1 MSDKEVK
8 VRITGDISDLL
19 NKLERVKDA
28 FNDIGKDNIN
38 SKGVN
43 NLIDDLQRVQDEVEF
58 IEASLEEVI
67 GTSNKLDNSNFSDMA
82 DEFSDANKQVNELNE
97 SFKELNNAINDI
109 DTKTFDNLNDSIHE
123 MADLDKYIES
133 FNFDDI
139 TESIK
144 ESEKV
149 LKDFY
154 DVQEKVF
161 DTENNGFVESMDT
174 ITELGHEAVDIY
186 KEIAEQVEDINLN
199 ASLDSNNKDS
209 NRFDAI
215 KEGLVSG
222 AIAGQT
228 MKSSLSGVAD
238 SLDDISSAFKHFSDT
253 GIILKEAV
261 EGFHELTPSLNK
273 VSKETD
279 ELIEKNKELRAEMKL
294 LSAMNF
300 DGSLTD
306 DIERL
311 NEEIEK
317 NNEIINDNI
326 ENRRKLVDQK
336 SKSMAEFNKYANFY
350 DTLSAKVKEFIEN
363 EENGIFVREKV
374 AKSFKEVSE
383 AMKDMYK
390 FNDDGIDEF
399 YSKTKNKQESSLHE
413 IVNLRKAISDLKKE
427 VQDCQGEIDKF
438 GPSDDLYK
446 EMKEYLDQAEKI
458 EKEIAEVY
466 GDDWLDKDF
475 SDKDSFIQRYISN
488 MENLYKVCK
497 KTKEELEEMA
507 DYSYMK
513 EGELSNIESV
523 LEDESENLRKLE
535 TKYQSLRD
543 TLKRLTTSYE
553 AMGRAINKV
562 NNNEVDNFLEDI
574 CEQAKETAKSLSL
587 VDFDT
592 LKDGLNKLGER
603 IDDKAEKL
611 IRFREINKELNDEMR
626 KSVSD
631 MEYSGRG
638 IKKYADNA
646 AYAVEVIK
654 PLLEGTKLLS
664 SEGFNII
671 GNDKALDN
679 LAKQEKLFRDN
690 IEVIEV
696 YMRTL
701 KEAGSEISKSFF
713 NDDGIFDSQKFLNNI
728 KTFGDPLNQ
737 LVMELEKY
745 RQQLLEN
752 LKYEKEN
759 IESTRRMAEANK
771 ESAKAA
777 LDSAKAAVQQ
787 AEARKKNA
795 NEAERVARLELQYA
809 DSAEKSIQAS
819 QKLEKAIEESGE
831 AYKDHEKALED
842 LSKAQ
847 KDYADAS
854 EKLNRVDKDRLEHGR
869 ELIEQYNKQAKA
881 LRQMGAEIDDIGK
894 ADVSGFDKSLGTLLD
909 KLGAFGEGDIAK
921 TFSAFKEDIMAVFE
935 SFNSFNL
942 GDMADGLKDVFS
954 GIFSAIPAEVKL
966 VIAAI
971 TTLIV
976 ALDKLYESGKRTFF
990 EGLSVAGEALSKVWD
1005 VARDLGQEIR
1015 DAFENITG
1023 MNLDLGS
1030 IIEQVVEFEGTITKA
1045 GVAAEASESDIK
1057 RLSDTARELGAKS
1070 RYSATEVATAMDELA
1085 SAGWTVQDILDGI
1098 DGVVRLSE
1106 GSFISL
1112 GDAAEFVA
1120 NGLTSLGMNAGQA
1133 SDFVD
1138 IVSQA
1143 AIKTS
1148 TDVGQMQK
1156 AFTNAASTA
1165 GTLGVSATDL
1175 ATALGLMANQGVK
1188 GAKAGTALKNLM
1200 ANMASPTE
1208 KMTKCLEKYGLQAVQ
1223 TDIVNGDLMGGVIR
1237 LKKAFDD
1244 SNLSVQKQVEIIST
1258 LAGKEALPGVAALLN
1273 NSTEKMNSLK
1283 FAIDSSTKSSRAYA
1297 ESLGLVNEKG
1307 EMTCETFEEMIK
1319 VKGKEY
1325 EQWENFNKVLSES
1338 ADYMTMVGGSTTD
1351 LGAIIHKL
1359 GADGEVTTEH
1369 IGSLVD
1375 VFGKMRE
1382 SSKETTSVLEQYGI
1396 QVGRTEDGM
1405 FDFGETVKN
1414 LGTVWDTLTD
1424 SQKQQLI
1431 TQLGVETSVE
1441 QLNELFSDE
1450 GDKIEDLI
1458 ESYENME
1465 SVSEHLA
1472 RTFDST
1478 VKGALLNLASAMEEQ
1493 CLQAFDSM
1501 KEGLLDAAKALT
1513 EFFNIWNGLSELE
1526 GVGSGFISAL
1536 SYLSGEIKKQS
1547 EGWGKAL
1554 SEGIQNAIKG
1564 LDTIINSTTFDNV
1577 LDIGT
1582 NIITGICDGIKQAKD
1597 NGSLDSAIDGAIKKI
1612 CNWVQQNGPQIEE
1625 AGKII
1630 IDSITE
1636 GIENNEDAISDAMN
1650 TICDIITSWTNSSGK
1665 LEAAA
1670 GLFAEQFVG
1679 LALEKMW
1686 TKAKNWVKEK
1696 FSAFGELFSGPGLF
1710 TGGAVGLGMNLW
1722 SNIMEG
1728 IFGKNP
1734 LEEAKKWLKEKLS
1747 NFHPIQWIKDLLFP
1761 VAYADSGD
1769 SGSSQIKPEQIIK
1782 IPTLE
1787 DIKSYIKGK
1796 IGNFDVKG
1804 FIKQLLV
1811 SGAGA
1816 LGGVASTVIKVADL
1830 INIPTLG
1837 EIKEFITS
1845 KFSGFNIKEFI
1856 KTLLVGGASL
1866 GGPAG
1871 AVGGAL
1877 LKAADLFGDWNPI
1890 EDIKGWL
1897 DEKIGDWGI
1906 VKWFKEKFGKDS
1918 NGEKIDIGSLLE
1930 LDPEKLGAIE
1940 TQLSSLST
1948 MATTT
1953 ATEVGTAFNNITNSA
1968 RTEFVN
1974 LTNIVRNQFVNMTNI
1989 IRNQLLNCT
1998 NIVRNQALNM
2008 TNIVRN
2014 QALNMANI
2022 FRNQFVNM
2030 ANIARNQFV
2039 NVANIIRNQMVN
2051 SANIVRNQCV
2061 NMANI
2066 FRNQF
2071 VSMANVARN
2080 QMVNVSNII
2089 RNQAIN
2095 WNNIIRNQ
2103 ITNARNTFTSQA
2115 LSMAAVARTQFV
2127 NITNIVRNQATQW
2140 ASVIKSQTAAMKSA
2154 FTSAFS
2160 GLSSI
2165 ASSQMAKCLSV
2176 VKSYMSQIRAATA
2189 QQMTM
2194 NFSVNRT
2201 ITTTNVTKSKTV
2213 PASASYAM
2221 RAVSA
2226 SMFDLA
2232 APVALASTSSNI
2244 SGNGNSGIDIHGNTG
2259 GSISLDIPLYLDGR
2273 EIAKATASYNKAE
2286 LAKLEKRS
2294 KRKKGE

>member
-228 MKSSLSGVAD
+228 MKSSLSDVSD
-238 SLDDISSAFKHFSDT
+238 SLDKVSSAFKDLRGT
-253 GIILKEAV
+253 GATLEEMV
-261 EGFHELTPSLNK
+261 QSFHKLTPAIDAT
-273 VSKETD
+273 TD
-279 ELIEKNKELRAEMKL
+279 ELAQLKKEEQSLKELYETFKNIPGSSDGSLNQISTSIEEYNKAIEENAERLKELRQVQ
-294 LSAMNF
+294 
-300 DGSLTD
+300 DGCS
-306 DIERL
+306 
-311 NEEIEK
+311 NEFK
-317 NNEIINDNI
+317 
-326 ENRRKLVDQK
+326 
-336 SKSMAEFNKYANFY
+336 MYANFY
-350 DTLSAKVKEFIEN
+350 DALSAKVKEFVEN

-374 AKSFKEVSE
+374 AKSFKEASD

-390 FNDDGIDEF
+390 FDDEGTNKYLNNLEND
-399 YSKTKNKQESSLHE
+399 
-413 IVNLRKAISDLKKE
+413 AISSIEKMEELREK
-427 VQDCQGEIDKF
+427 IDRVK
-438 GPSDDLYK
+438 K
-446 EMKEYLDQAEKI
+446 EMKEYQDIKNEFGTFDTILEEQRKCVDEAEKLAKEMDKLYGEDWFDKGYSTKDSSMQNYI
-458 EKEIAEVY
+458 KDMEKLYDICKKINDLESSLNKANHAETELIPNLEHYNKQLEKEKETYQETKKEIDRLTKSYES
-466 GDDWLDKDF
+466 LDKA
-475 SDKDSFIQRYISN
+475 
-488 MENLYKVCK
+488 V
-497 KTKEELEEMA
+497 
-507 DYSYMK
+507 
-513 EGELSNIESV
+513 
-523 LEDESENLRKLE
+523 
-535 TKYQSLRD
+535 
-543 TLKRLTTSYE
+543 
-553 AMGRAINKV
+553 NKV
-562 NNNEVDNFLEDI
+562 SNNEADDLLDNISKKADE
-574 CEQAKETAKSLSL
+574 AAKSLSL
-587 VDFDT
+587 VDFDV
-592 LKDGLNKLGER
+592 LKDGLGKLGND

-611 IRFREINKELNDEMR
+611 IRFQQVNKELNDEMR
-626 KSVSD
+626 KSVNN
-631 MEYSGRG
+631 MEYSGKG
-638 IKKYADNA
+638 IKSYADNA

-671 GNDKALDN
+671 GNDKSLE
-679 LAKQEKLFRDN
+679 KQKQLFRDN
-690 IEVIEV
+690 IEVIEE
-696 YMRTL
+696 YMRAL

-713 NDDGIFDSQKFLNNI
+713 NDDGIFDADKFLKNI
-728 KTFGDPLNQ
+728 ETFGKPLN
-737 LVMELEKY
+737 ELTMQMEKY
-745 RQQLLEN
+745 RQQILEN

-819 QKLEKAIEESGE
+819 QKLEKAIEESGK

-1686 TKAKNWVKEK
+1686 TKAKNWLKEK
-1696 FSAFGELFSGPGLF
+1696 LSAFGELFSGPGLF
-1710 TGGAVGLGMNLW
+1710 TGGASGLALNLW

-1728 IFGKNP
+1728 MFGKDP
-1734 LEEAKKWLKEKLS
+1734 LQAAKDWLKQKLS

-1866 GGPAG
+1866 GGSAG
-1871 AVGGAL
+1871 AIGGAL